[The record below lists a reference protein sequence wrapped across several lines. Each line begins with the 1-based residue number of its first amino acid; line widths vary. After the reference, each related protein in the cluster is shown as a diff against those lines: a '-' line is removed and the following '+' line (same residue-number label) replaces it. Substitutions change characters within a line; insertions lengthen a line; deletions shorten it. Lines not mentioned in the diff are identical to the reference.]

1 MPKSPPPPVCP
12 VDALLRLLMGSWTT
26 YILFVL
32 RRDGPTRFGALRRK
46 IGAIS
51 SRVLTER
58 LRLLERHGI
67 IFREQKLTIPPEV
80 TYGLTA
86 HGEELGEMFAALE
99 GLATRWQIQGQ
110 GANAATHSTG
120 STSQ

>member
-1 MPKSPPPPVCP
+1 MPRRLPPAVCP

-32 RRDGPTRFGALRRK
+32 RRDGPTRFGVLRREV
-46 IGAIS
+46 GGIS

-67 IFREQKLTIPPEV
+67 IFRKQKPTIPPEV

-86 HGEELGEMFAALE
+86 HGEDLGEMFAALE
-99 GLATRWQIQGQ
+99 VLAARWQIQGQ
-110 GANAATHSTG
+110 SANAATQSTG
-120 STSQ
+120 STS

>member
-26 YILFVL
+26 YVLFVL
-32 RRDGPTRFGALRRK
+32 RRHGPTRFGALRRE
-46 IGAIS
+46 IGGIS
-51 SRVLTER
+51 ARVLTER

-67 IFREQKLTIPPEV
+67 IFREQKPTIPPEV

-86 HGEELGEMFAALE
+86 QGEDLGEMFAALE
-99 GLATRWQIQGQ
+99 GLAARWYPKDQAQTQ
-110 GANAATHSTG
+110 QPSLLGA
-120 STSQ
+120 QVK